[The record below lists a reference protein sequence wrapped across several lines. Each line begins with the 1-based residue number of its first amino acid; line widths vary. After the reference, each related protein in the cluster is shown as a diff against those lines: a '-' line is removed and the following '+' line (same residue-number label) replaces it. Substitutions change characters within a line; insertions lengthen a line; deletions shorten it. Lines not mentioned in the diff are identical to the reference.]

1 MERPLKEQ
9 TRRSFLTGGVAA
21 LAGYGAWRW
30 IGSRNPEGGVA
41 WPLRRALQ
49 TNEELARDYFR
60 PARLAR
66 QFPSGSGMPKVNGTI
81 GIDDD
86 DFDIN
91 QWKLEVTG
99 LAIEGGKASFTLADI
114 QAFPK
119 AEFITELKCVEGWS
133 RRVRWGGTRLA
144 DFARRYRPA
153 RPGPDAY
160 VGLAT
165 PGGEYYVSLD
175 MASALHPQTLLCYE
189 MEGRPLEYSHGAPL
203 RLAIPIKYGIKSLK
217 CIGRLSFTKSRP
229 PDFWAERGYDEY
241 AGF

>member
-1 MERPLKEQ
+1 
-9 TRRSFLTGGVAA
+9 
-21 LAGYGAWRW
+21 
-30 IGSRNPEGGVA
+30 
-41 WPLRRALQ
+41 
-49 TNEELARDYFR
+49 
-60 PARLAR
+60 
-66 QFPSGSGMPKVNGTI
+66 MPKVNGTI
-81 GIDDD
+81 GLDDD
-86 DFDIN
+86 DFDIATW
-91 QWKLEVTG
+91 QLAVDG
-99 LAIEGGKASFTLADI
+99 LAGGAKASLTLADI

-119 AEFITELKCVEGWS
+119 TEFVTELKCVEGWS
-133 RRVRWGGTRLA
+133 RRVRWGGTRLV

-165 PGGEYYVSLD
+165 PGNEYYVSLD

-189 MEGRPLEYSHGAPL
+189 MEGRPLTYSHGAPL
-203 RLAIPIKYGIKSLK
+203 RLAIPIKYGIKNLK